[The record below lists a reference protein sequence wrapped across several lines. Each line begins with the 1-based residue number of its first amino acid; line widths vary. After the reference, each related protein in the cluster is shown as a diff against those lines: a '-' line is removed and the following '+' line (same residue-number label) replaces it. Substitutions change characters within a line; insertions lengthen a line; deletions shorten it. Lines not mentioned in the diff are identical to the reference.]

1 MTLRERFLAE
11 LQMITG
17 IYSNDLEYL
26 CSLIIK
32 DYSKG
37 DELHEDKPK
46 YVESESEVD
55 LSVTLDVDEW
65 FNSLGGDEVINGD

>member
-26 CSLIIK
+26 CSLVIK
-32 DYSKG
+32 DYSSVE
-37 DELHEDKPK
+37 ELQESRPK
-46 YVESESEVD
+46 YIESESKVD

-65 FNSLGGDEVINGD
+65 FNSLGGDEVINGN